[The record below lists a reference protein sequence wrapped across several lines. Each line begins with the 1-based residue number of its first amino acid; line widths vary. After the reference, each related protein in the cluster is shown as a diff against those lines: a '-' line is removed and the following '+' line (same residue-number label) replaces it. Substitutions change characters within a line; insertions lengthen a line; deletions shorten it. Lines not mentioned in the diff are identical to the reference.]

1 MPKRLRLV
9 AYSVLLVLAL
19 YMYYVSGQRPE
30 QPVTEGPAGGSAS
43 GVTATVI
50 DPFPRYGSL
59 DVRRDALTQRFENAP
74 FNLTFD
80 FVPLEDG
87 RSRVIGR
94 SEDGRTTLELI
105 GRPEAVT
112 SANFMAA
119 LPSNNPLVRLRNLNA
134 ISALVETTLMD
145 WPDASAW
152 VSQNIDLAFSGSGVS
167 RRAGEKMV
175 TMKRTPRTETLVVTI
190 TGPKL

>member
-9 AYSVLLVLAL
+9 VYSVLLTLAL

-30 QPVTEGPAGGSAS
+30 QPVTGGS
-43 GVTATVI
+43 TAVI
-50 DPFPRYGSL
+50 TAPVNDPFPRYGSL

-94 SEDGRTTLELI
+94 SEDGKTTLELI

-112 SANFMAA
+112 SANLMAA
-119 LPSNNPLVRLRNLNA
+119 LPENNPLVRLRNLNA
-134 ISALVETTLMD
+134 ISALVETSLTD
-145 WPDASAW
+145 WPGASTW
-152 VSQNIDLAFSGSGVS
+152 VSENIDLAFSGSGVS
-167 RRAGEKMV
+167 QRLGEKVVM
-175 TMKRTPRTETLVVTI
+175 MKRTPRTETLVVTI